1 MRFDRFLIFS
11 GILPFLALI
20 VLSELELQSGI
31 INYHLLLYTYSA
43 VIVSFIS
50 GTHWGIALAM
60 DKNKILLLQTNMITL
75 IAWIS
80 IFLDEFFISI
90 ILIFCFLSLQYI
102 DYKLYRSSLI
112 QTYYYQSRRFASI
125 SVICILLI
133 FYLLEIL

>member
-11 GILPFLALI
+11 GVLPFLAFTI
-20 VLSELELQSGI
+20 LSALDLHIGI

-43 VIVSFIS
+43 IIVSFIS
-50 GTHWGIALAM
+50 GTHWGIALAI
-60 DKNKILLLQTNMITL
+60 DKNKRLLFQSNMITL

-90 ILIFCFLSLQYI
+90 ILIFCFIYLQYI

-112 QTYYYQSRRFASI
+112 ETYYFKSRRFASI
-125 SVICILLI
+125 SVICIILI
-133 FYLLEIL
+133 FYLLEII